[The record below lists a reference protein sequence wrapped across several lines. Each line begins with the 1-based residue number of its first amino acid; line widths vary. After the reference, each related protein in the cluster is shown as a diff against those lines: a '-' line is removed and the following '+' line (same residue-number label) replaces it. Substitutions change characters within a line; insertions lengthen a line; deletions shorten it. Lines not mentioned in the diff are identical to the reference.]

1 MMLVN
6 GHVNIKD
13 NQRIL
18 IIHLFIELLVPIS
31 INY

>member
-1 MMLVN
+1 MLLVN
-6 GHVNIKD
+6 RHVNIKD

-18 IIHLFIELLVPIS
+18 IIHLFIKLLVPIP